1 MRISDDISNA
11 MLLEGI
17 GCSVLGSVLLYF
29 VYIVNNQS
37 IESADLFF
45 WFLCILSLFGYAMI
59 IIAIIKKF
67 IDKYRSLY
75 LQSVDFLPDRVCFNF
90 NKPQCNFVCG
100 YGDIKNLEMVFR
112 TVLAET
118 RYGVVYNVISK
129 IILNFTV
136 LNNREFTLETGTINH
151 MKKIYQVFDCRNKVG
166 EFSYKYVGV
175 GIVPQLEEV
184 IDFYLKTGCKK
195 KFADKQRKVL
205 KRFAILLLALGLVEL
220 FITVVTFSG
229 EIELFSVVI
238 ISVLLIPAFVLFAAL
253 RSDKPLKPKK

>member
-1 MRISDDISNA
+1 MQIKDDISNA
-11 MLLEGI
+11 TLLEGI
-17 GCSVLGSVLLYF
+17 GCVVLGSILLYF
-29 VYIVNNQS
+29 VYFTGNQN
-37 IESADLFF
+37 IEFDDLFF
-45 WFLCILSLFGYAMI
+45 WFLCILSLVGYAMI
-59 IIAIIKKF
+59 IIAVIKKF
-67 IDKYRSLY
+67 VDKGRNLH
-75 LQSVDFLPDRVCFNF
+75 LQSVDFLPDRVCFYF

-118 RYGVVYNVISK
+118 KYGVVYNVISK

-166 EFSYKYVGV
+166 GFSYKYVGV

-195 KFADKQRKVL
+195 KFADKKRKAL
-205 KRFAILLLALGLVEL
+205 KMFAILLLALGLVEL

-238 ISVLLIPAFVLFAAL
+238 TSVLLLASLVLFVV
-253 RSDKPLKPKK
+253 LKN